1 MGSVMFS
8 LVVYGLHGWVW
19 LLLVSAPSSGL
30 DGTQDRGEPP
40 HMGQARF
47 GDRCCRCFADCP
59 LRGRRRQTGRHIPR
73 PGRSSS
79 RSWGLA
85 RQPIPPAQRATA
97 GR

>member
-40 HMGQARF
+40 HMGA
-47 GDRCCRCFADCP
+47 GAV
-59 LRGRRRQTGRHIPR
+59 RGSVLPVFC
-73 PGRSSS
+73 
-79 RSWGLA
+79 
-85 RQPIPPAQRATA
+85 
-97 GR
+97 

>member
-19 LLLVSAPSSGL
+19 LLLVSVPLSGV

-47 GDRCCRCFADCP
+47 GDRCCRCLCCLSVERTAQAD
-59 LRGRRRQTGRHIPR
+59 RQAPTA
-73 PGRSSS
+73 PG
-79 RSWGLA
+79 
-85 RQPIPPAQRATA
+85 
-97 GR
+97 

>member
-19 LLLVSAPSSGL
+19 LLVVSVLSSGW

-47 GDRCCRCFADCP
+47 GGGGWVLPVFVLPVR
-59 LRGRRRQTGRHIPR
+59 
-73 PGRSSS
+73 
-79 RSWGLA
+79 
-85 RQPIPPAQRATA
+85 
-97 GR
+97 